1 MDTGEHQ
8 AAAGSATQ
16 AQVSKSAT
24 AARIYDYF
32 LGGVHNFPADQEAAR
47 HVLAMLPDIPRVA
60 RTNRAFL
67 RRCVRYLVRAGVHQF
82 LDIGSGIPT
91 EGNVHE
97 IAESLT
103 TEARVVYVDIDPVA
117 VAESLEILDDN
128 PRVTAVRGDLRQPEA
143 IIDHPTVRRL
153 LDLRQPVALLL
164 GSVLPFVPDDAEAY
178 GAVSHLVAALGPGS
192 HLAISHGATETFVPT
207 GQRMTK
213 ASEVY
218 RQRTTTPAKPR
229 TREQVARF
237 FDGLDLVEPGIAWA
251 PEWRPDPDDP
261 SDFAD
266 DPARSG
272 SWVGVGHK
280 R

>member
-1 MDTGEHQ
+1 METEEHH
-8 AAAGSATQ
+8 AGSGNV
-16 AQVSKSAT
+16 AQPQVTKSAT

-47 HVLAMLPDIPRVA
+47 QVLAMLPDIPRVA

-67 RRCVRYLVRAGVHQF
+67 RRSVRYLVQAGVHQF

-97 IAESLT
+97 VAESLT
-103 TEARVVYVDIDPVA
+103 AGARVVYVDIDPVA

-128 PRVTAVRGDLRQPEA
+128 PRVTAIRGDLRQPEA
-143 IIDHPTVRRL
+143 IIGHPTVRRL

-164 GSVLPFVPDDAEAY
+164 GSVLPFIPDDAQAY
-178 GAVSHLVAALGPGS
+178 GTVAHLVAALAPGS

-207 GQRMTK
+207 GQRMTE

-218 RQRTTTPAKPR
+218 RQRTATPAKPR
-229 TREQVARF
+229 TRQQIAQF
-237 FDGLDLVEPGIAWA
+237 FDGLDLVDPGIAWA

-261 SDFAD
+261 SDFAA
-266 DPARSG
+266 DPTRSG

>member
-1 MDTGEHQ
+1 MAIEEYH
-8 AAAGSATQ
+8 AASGNG
-16 AQVSKSAT
+16 AQPRMAKPAT

-47 HVLAMLPDIPRVA
+47 QVLAMLPDVPRVA

-67 RRCVRYLVRAGVHQF
+67 RRCVRYLMRAGVRQF

-97 IAESLT
+97 IAEGLAT
-103 TEARVVYVDIDPVA
+103 DTRVIYVDIDPVA

-128 PRVTAVRGDLRQPEA
+128 PRVTAIRGDLRQPGA
-143 IIDHPTVRRL
+143 VIDHPTVRQL
-153 LDLRQPVALLL
+153 LDLQKPVALLM
-164 GSVLPFVPDDAEAY
+164 GSVLPFIPDDAQAY
-178 GAVSHLVAALGPGS
+178 GTVSHLVAALAPGS

-207 GQRMTK
+207 GQRMTN
-213 ASEVY
+213 ASDVY
-218 RQRTTTPAKPR
+218 QQRTATPAKPR
-229 TREQVARF
+229 TREQIAQF
-237 FDGLDLVEPGIAWA
+237 FDGLDMVDPGIAWA
-251 PEWRPDPDDP
+251 PEWRPDPNDP

-266 DPARSG
+266 DPPRSG

-280 R
+280 P